1 MPAISSVHNDDLY
14 LKILLDR
21 IRVCR
26 NYKPKFGQGQRGGL
40 SLAEFKELYSA
51 DPFYSWFGLDN
62 PMMYA
67 AHSAAGGITSVYRQI
82 GIGCEE
88 LVRRVLQDCL
98 GLNEEQANWSYEMR
112 TTGGRVRRLSLDAR
126 VQLSDI
132 RTEKKRVVV
141 SDWLHKAAT
150 HLQIAPEV
158 AQVLKGSVFEV
169 RQGYKS
175 KDSKRQN
182 ADIANAAH
190 AYSQGY
196 LPVVMVLST
205 QIDSDIAERY
215 EQAKCLVLK
224 GYLDDNTVRSTY
236 AFFESVIGYD
246 LAQFFQRNTDTLKA
260 SIQEVLEALLKPY
273 G

>member
-1 MPAISSVHNDDLY
+1 MPTNSSVHNEDLY
-14 LKILLDR
+14 LEILLNR
-21 IRVCR
+21 ILICR
-26 NYKPKFGQGQRGGL
+26 NYKPKFGQGQHGGL
-40 SLAEFKELYSA
+40 SLAEFKELYGA
-51 DPFYSWFGLDN
+51 DPFYSWLGLDN

-98 GLNEEQANWSYEMR
+98 GLNEEQANWSYKIR
-112 TTGGRVRRLSLDAR
+112 TTSGRVQRLSLDAR

-132 RTEKKRVVV
+132 KTKKKQAVI
-141 SDWLHKAAT
+141 SNWLNRAAK
-150 HLQIAPEV
+150 HLQIAPEI
-158 AQVLKGSVFEV
+158 AQVLKGSIFEI

-182 ADIANAAH
+182 ADIANAVH

-205 QIDSDIAERY
+205 
-215 EQAKCLVLK
+215 
-224 GYLDDNTVRSTY
+224 
-236 AFFESVIGYD
+236 
-246 LAQFFQRNTDTLKA
+246 
-260 SIQEVLEALLKPY
+260 
-273 G
+273 